1 MNNGFSEKKMTEAIA
16 YYDMKKYKQAEK
28 ALQEL
33 LAEDPRNNAAQF
45 LLANCYFMLDQEDEA
60 EKLCEELVATELA
73 AEAFELLGKIYREKG
88 YYQRAEESFLKALEL
103 DPQNAETL
111 ADYAYLLLLC
121 GYYEKAREVM
131 QEALRLE
138 PENDLV
144 LHYYYYFEHAVGKKK
159 QEKKAIEEYMA
170 SSTDEV
176 QKLIKLGQSEYKAHH
191 YKKAE
196 KHFRQAYLLD
206 PTNPHILKMLEELQ
220 EINHFIFW
228 PNRFFSWVQ
237 PLRFYVFFLLLLV
250 VLSFLEERV
259 GPPVGNIILPG
270 YVGSVFVVAIWSW
283 VSRPLYN
290 LYLKIKG
297 MMRR

>member
-1 MNNGFSEKKMTEAIA
+1 M
-16 YYDMKKYKQAEK
+16 
-28 ALQEL
+28 
-33 LAEDPRNNAAQF
+33 
-45 LLANCYFMLDQEDEA
+45 ANCYFMLDQEDEA

-206 PTNPHILKMLEELQ
+206 PTNPHILKCWR
-220 EINHFIFW
+220 N
-228 PNRFFSWVQ
+228 
-237 PLRFYVFFLLLLV
+237 Y
-250 VLSFLEERV
+250 
-259 GPPVGNIILPG
+259 
-270 YVGSVFVVAIWSW
+270 
-283 VSRPLYN
+283 
-290 LYLKIKG
+290 
-297 MMRR
+297 RR